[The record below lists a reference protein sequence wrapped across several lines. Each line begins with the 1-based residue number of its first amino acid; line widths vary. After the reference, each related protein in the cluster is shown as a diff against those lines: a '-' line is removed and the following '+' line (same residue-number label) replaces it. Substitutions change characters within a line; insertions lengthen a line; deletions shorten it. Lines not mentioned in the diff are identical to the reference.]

1 MKLHNISPTDLKYKY
16 KEKIKTVLPGSFR
29 EIPNKAKK
37 LIFWYDEFQKH
48 TIDLENIQ
56 HSNLL
61 SGVEHIA
68 IMDVLRIEMTN
79 SLTGFYHDPKSFT
92 WRYVA
97 PTGISQAIVNPAF
110 EISGGSGVKAKKTV
124 EVDEQKYNSKLDDIT
139 DPEISNIYWILL
151 IVLFLIVIS
160 VLVIPLLVLR

>member
-16 KEKIKTVLPGSFR
+16 KEKIKTVLPGSHR
-29 EIPNKAKK
+29 ELPNKAKK
-37 LIFWYDEFQKH
+37 LVFWYDEFQKH

-61 SGVEHIA
+61 SGIEHIV
-68 IMDVLRIEMTN
+68 IMDTLRIEMTN

-97 PTGISQAIVNPAF
+97 PTGISQAIINPIF
-110 EISGGSGVKAKKTV
+110 EMTENSDQKTKKNI
-124 EVDEQKYNSKLDDIT
+124 EVDEQKYNSKLDEIT

-151 IVLFLIVIS
+151 IVLFLIVVS
-160 VLVIPLLVLR
+160 VLVIPLLFLR